1 MRTRKHEDLF
11 RTEEA
16 GMAGVQAVCKRA
28 WEAEDEL
35 HIWIGASQCWTQE
48 VTEEFGLHTPCRA
61 TGSLSKIFVA
71 VKVLKEGA

>member
-1 MRTRKHEDLF
+1 MDSLDRRESALMRTRKHEDLF

-35 HIWIGASQCWTQE
+35 HIWIGASQC
-48 VTEEFGLHTPCRA
+48 
-61 TGSLSKIFVA
+61 
-71 VKVLKEGA
+71 